1 MSTSHYETQKLQ
13 KVPTLTAYFFSN
25 IIMEKLGEVF
35 KVDCDAVL
43 SDFDKAVGHSVL
55 TMVENHTSKGG
66 FLWRY
71 GYHNDE
77 FMDKM

>member
-1 MSTSHYETQKLQ
+1 
-13 KVPTLTAYFFSN
+13 
-25 IIMEKLGEVF
+25 MEKLSEVF

>member
-1 MSTSHYETQKLQ
+1 
-13 KVPTLTAYFFSN
+13 
-25 IIMEKLGEVF
+25 MEKLGKVF
-35 KVDCDAVL
+35 KVDCDAGL